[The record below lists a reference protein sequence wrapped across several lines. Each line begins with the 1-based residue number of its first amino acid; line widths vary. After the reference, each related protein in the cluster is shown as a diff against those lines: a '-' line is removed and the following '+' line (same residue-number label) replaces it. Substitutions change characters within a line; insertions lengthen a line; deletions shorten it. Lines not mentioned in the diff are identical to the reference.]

1 MRFLSTAVAALCA
14 TVVAAQNNAISI
26 PAGQSTLD
34 VTAGQP
40 LTIQWTDP
48 SSGTVTIKLQ
58 QDPITPDGG
67 ITLASGV
74 PASDG
79 TATLDIPPA
88 DEVNSHLYTIEIIDD
103 TDTTNINFSPNFGI
117 QGATGT
123 GVASA
128 STASSTGTAST
139 GSATGSSTASASNS
153 TSTDSSSTSTESS
166 AATTSGSSSSSSSE
180 SAAASTTSSSG
191 SSATSSSAS
200 PSETT
205 TAPDSN
211 SGATGLKVQSGFL
224 AMVVGAIAVL

>member
-1 MRFLSTAVAALCA
+1 MRFFSTAVAALCA
-14 TVVAAQNNAISI
+14 AVVAAQNNAISV
-26 PAGQSTLD
+26 PGGQSTLD
-34 VTAGQP
+34 VTAGKP
-40 LTIQWTDP
+40 LTIDWTNP

-58 QDPITPDGG
+58 QDPITPNGG

-88 DEVNSHLYTIEIIDD
+88 NEVNSHLYTIEIIDD
-103 TDTTNINFSPNFGI
+103 TDASNINFSPNFGI
-117 QGATGT
+117 EGATGT

-139 GSATGSSTASASNS
+139 GSLTASASNS
-153 TSTDSSSTSTESS
+153 TSTASSTGSTESS
-166 AATTSGSSSSSSSE
+166 AATTSGSSSSSESS
-180 SAAASTTSSSG
+180 SASATSSSSSR
-191 SSATSSSAS
+191 SSAASSSAS
-200 PSETT
+200 PSQTT

-211 SGATGLKVQSGFL
+211 SGATGLKVQSGLL